1 MSTYKT
7 NNAMKRILIYTGVVL
22 TCILAGWLVGRYH
35 KGKSVVVTERVD
47 TVFVHD
53 TFTIEK
59 PILKESKII
68 ETMLV
73 AVRDTIVKND
83 TTYISLPRES
93 KTYGD
98 DRFTAVVSGYK
109 PSLDR
114 LDIYIERQTVTKYLI
129 PEPKK
134 PKMNYLALGAEV
146 AYVGGLSIPIYLEY
160 ERLLHKNLGIYG
172 KIMYD
177 LSNENLGAGF
187 GVRAKFGW

>member
-1 MSTYKT
+1 MKKIVWSLIAIVAIGVAAGSLFNVIFPKKAKVIEKIDTMYVYKT
-7 NNAMKRILIYTGVVL
+7 V
-22 TCILAGWLVGRYH
+22 
-35 KGKSVVVTERVD
+35 
-47 TVFVHD
+47 
-53 TFTIEK
+53 TIEK
-59 PILKESKII
+59 PVLKETKVVDTI
-68 ETMLV
+68 LV
-73 AVRDTIVKND
+73 AIRDTVVKND
-83 TTYISLPRES
+83 TTYIALPRES

-134 PKMNYLALGAEV
+134 PKMNYLALGTEV

-160 ERLLHKNLGIYG
+160 ERLLHKNVGIYG
-172 KIMYD
+172 KVMYD
-177 LSNENLGAGF
+177 LPTKDIGAGI

>member
-1 MSTYKT
+1 MKKIVWSLIAIVAIGVAAGSLFNVIFPKKAKVTEKTDTLYVYKT
-7 NNAMKRILIYTGVVL
+7 V
-22 TCILAGWLVGRYH
+22 
-35 KGKSVVVTERVD
+35 
-47 TVFVHD
+47 
-53 TFTIEK
+53 TIEK
-59 PILKESKII
+59 PVLKETKVVDTI
-68 ETMLV
+68 LV
-73 AVRDTIVKND
+73 AIRDTVVKND
-83 TTYISLPRES
+83 TTYIALPRES

-160 ERLLHKNLGIYG
+160 ERLLHKNVGIYG
-172 KIMYD
+172 KVVYD
-177 LSNENLGAGF
+177 LPTKNIGAGV
-187 GVRAKFGW
+187 GVRAKVGW

>member
-1 MSTYKT
+1 MKKIVWSLIAIVAIGVAAGSLFNVIFPKKAKVIEKIDTMYVYKT
-7 NNAMKRILIYTGVVL
+7 V
-22 TCILAGWLVGRYH
+22 
-35 KGKSVVVTERVD
+35 
-47 TVFVHD
+47 
-53 TFTIEK
+53 TIEK
-59 PILKESKII
+59 PVLKETKVVDTI
-68 ETMLV
+68 LV
-73 AVRDTIVKND
+73 AIRDTVVKND
-83 TTYISLPRES
+83 TTYIALPRES

-146 AYVGGLSIPIYLEY
+146 VYVGGLSIPIYLEY
-160 ERLLHKNLGIYG
+160 ERLLHKNVGIYG
-172 KIMYD
+172 KVMYD
-177 LSNENLGAGF
+177 LPTKDIGAGI

>member
-1 MSTYKT
+1 MKKIVWSLIAIVAIGVAAGSLFNVIFPKKAKVTEKTDTLYVYKT
-7 NNAMKRILIYTGVVL
+7 V
-22 TCILAGWLVGRYH
+22 
-35 KGKSVVVTERVD
+35 
-47 TVFVHD
+47 
-53 TFTIEK
+53 TIEK
-59 PILKESKII
+59 PVLKETKVVDTI
-68 ETMLV
+68 LV
-73 AVRDTIVKND
+73 AIRDTVVKND
-83 TTYISLPRES
+83 TTYIALPRES

-134 PKMNYLALGAEV
+134 PKMNYLALGTEV

-160 ERLLHKNLGIYG
+160 ERLLHKNVGIYG
-172 KIMYD
+172 KVMYD
-177 LSNENLGAGF
+177 LPTKDIGAGI